1 MVQRP
6 APVWVIR
13 ATLRIGTLRLEIWAR
28 DKHLISDMPFGEQS
42 PDYTMLFAA
51 EGRSGPTPYRRGII
65 GRLDLTLNPM
75 VPPGS
80 IIQIDTGMR
89 EISPNKNWTSD
100 FQRPIYFLTT
110 KEGYVCGWCGLDVT
124 SEWLTLIPHPLSP
137 ASSRRWKY
145 RTEVENLGRV
155 IAVATRSRA

>member
-75 VPPGS
+75 APPGS
-80 IIQIDTGMR
+80 IIQIDRQVRIGPELGM
-89 EISPNKNWTSD
+89 
-100 FQRPIYFLTT
+100 
-110 KEGYVCGWCGLDVT
+110 VDVD
-124 SEWLTLIPHPLSP
+124 PSP
-137 ASSRRWKY
+137 AFACLQPEM
-145 RTEVENLGRV
+145 EVPD
-155 IAVATRSRA
+155 RSRKPGTGHRCHDSVEIMNLACSTSFRTSNTVVVSGYNVCCVR